1 MYPTPPHMH
10 PQPTFA
16 LHTLRLLGRDKTAS
30 TVRSVDVAGSNAY
43 VGDSDGLI
51 HWYEIRSGEWHWKRE
66 IQLSQSRAVE
76 RIVVFAHLG
85 LVAVLCESNVTF
97 LRYPALTQTSL
108 APIRTVVEI
117 VRDEAGTSDGPVS
130 LCLLRRRSVSL
141 FMLESSACVP
151 ICDVPLERGAVIA
164 RRFNEM
170 VCFATPSDYALV
182 NLDSGIQFPIGLPI
196 SRSTNEPSAQV
207 RPSIIAVPDTG
218 ATSCTFIITSH
229 SDAGT
234 IGALVRQDGE
244 PTGGVVEWPAHP
256 RALALDYPYLCA
268 LLRNDTLAVHDL
280 RTLAHIQTTRVPSSA
295 RSLANIAPVLGDDHH
310 EPVSILLCA
319 KDQLYTVER
328 PSPQGVAHAL
338 ANAGQLRLAAETL
351 EQCADSQSTRNEAL
365 ELALRHFVNARFRVA
380 APLLIKAKA
389 DGRQLLSRF
398 ERFAALQGAPSGR
411 WEFVP
416 TIEHIISSN
425 MAQNYPSLADD
436 QIIADLSAT
445 ILKRA
450 YEMLTAVLE
459 HADDDASHTA
469 LVELKLEKDPKAN
482 AAELMPHIARCGG
495 SAISILDGHGR
506 LVLKGRLLERVG
518 RIDEAIETYAKV
530 YDGDRQDI
538 DSVELS
544 HIVSLAAGQHSVSYG
559 LWVAKHDVVQGT
571 ELLKDADL
579 GADPVIA
586 ISALGAMDVKAADD
600 LLEHIALK
608 RGGALHEKLLS
619 RLIECC
625 ANQDKGISSVVRLKL
640 AILLEYSRE
649 VDLEAVVLDSDNLVY
664 ERAIVLSRLG
674 KYEDALNVLVSLKD
688 TQAAEQLC
696 FHGHVLPPERVY
708 DLLKQYPDL
717 EPFSVLV
724 THENIVDE
732 SLRSDLVRYLCNIYL
747 TSPTDNF
754 STEATRL
761 LNNHPSL
768 FDPMHVLNT
777 VAPSMP
783 LSELNS
789 FFRHAI
795 MSYSARLRRAQVIKA
810 LEYGQNLAVA
820 EAHWNAARSLGGVL
834 EGDEDTINGRR
845 SGASEVG
852 TGVDVA
858 HKLDLSGEKDEVRTD
873 EKR

>member
-1 MYPTPPHMH
+1 MH

-16 LHTLRLLGRDKTAS
+16 LHTLRFLGRDTATS

-51 HWYEIRSGEWHWKRE
+51 HWYEIRSGEWHWKRAV
-66 IQLSQSRAVE
+66 QLSQSRAVE
-76 RIVVFAHLG
+76 RIVVFAPLG
-85 LVAVLCESNVTF
+85 LVAALCESNATF
-97 LRYPALTQTSL
+97 LRYPTLAQTSL

-141 FMLESSACVP
+141 FMLENNAYIP
-151 ICDVPLERGAVIA
+151 ICDIPLERGAVIA

-182 NLDSGIQFPIGLPI
+182 DLDSGTQFPVGLPI

-207 RPSIIAVPDTG
+207 RPSIIAVPDSG
-218 ATSCTFIITSH
+218 VTSCTFIITSH
-229 SDAGT
+229 SEAGT

-268 LLRNDTLAVHDL
+268 LLRNDSLAVHDL

-295 RSLANIAPVLGDDHH
+295 RFLATIAPILGDDHY
-310 EPVSILLCA
+310 EPVRILLCA
-319 KDQLYTVER
+319 KDQLHMVKR
-328 PSPQGVAHAL
+328 SSPQGVAHAL

-351 EQCADSQSTRNEAL
+351 EGCTDSQATRNVAL

-398 ERFAALQGAPSGR
+398 ERFAALQDAPSGC
-411 WEFVP
+411 WESVP
-416 TIEHIISSN
+416 TVERIISSN

-436 QIIADLSAT
+436 QIIADLSDT

-459 HADDDASHTA
+459 HADDGVSHTA
-469 LVELKLEKDPKAN
+469 LLELKLEKDPKVN
-482 AAELMPHIARCGG
+482 AVELMPHIARCGE

-506 LVLKGRLLERVG
+506 FVLKGRLLERVG
-518 RIDEAIETYAKV
+518 RIDEAIETYSKV
-530 YDGDRQDI
+530 YDGDLQDT
-538 DSVELS
+538 DSVDLS
-544 HIVSLAAGQHSVSYG
+544 HIVSLAAGQRTVAYG
-559 LWVAKHDVVQGT
+559 LWVARHDVVQGT

-579 GADPVIA
+579 GADPVTA
-586 ISALGAMDVKAADD
+586 ISALEAMDVKAADD

-625 ANQDKGISSVVRLKL
+625 ATKESDISSVLRLKL

-649 VDLEAVVLDSDNLVY
+649 VDLEAIVLDSDNLVY

-674 KYEDALNVLVSLKD
+674 KYKDALDVLVYLRD
-688 TQAAEQLC
+688 TKAAEQLC

-708 DLLKQYPDL
+708 DLFKQYPDL
-717 EPFSVLV
+717 EPYSVLV
-724 THENIVDE
+724 THKNAVDE
-732 SLRSDLVRYLCNIYL
+732 SLRRDLVRYLCNIYL
-747 TSPTDNF
+747 TNPTNNF
-754 STEATRL
+754 STAATRL

-777 VAPSMP
+777 VAPSMA

-795 MSYSARLRRAQVIKA
+795 MSSSTRLRRAQVIKA

-820 EAHWNAARSLGGVL
+820 EAHWNATRSLGGVL
-834 EGDEDTINGRR
+834 EGDEDTIKGRR
-845 SGASEVG
+845 NDASEVV

-873 EKR
+873 EKH